1 VTDLVTRLTGVPALL
16 RTDLLAT
23 PVIEA
28 LQALPADTASRIFVT
43 EIDPDLA
50 DTAAFCDRYGV
61 LPAESAN
68 CVVVS
73 GRRAEVT
80 KLAACVVLATTRADV
95 NSLVRRHLDVRKIS
109 FAAMDVAV
117 SESQM
122 EYGGITPIGLPFDW
136 PLLIDRA
143 VVEAGLV
150 VVGSGLRTSKIIV
163 PGDVLAALPNA
174 EVLDGLGQ
182 PVG

>member
-1 VTDLVTRLTGVPALL
+1 MTDLVTRLTGVPALL

-68 CVVVS
+68 
-73 GRRAEVT
+73 
-80 KLAACVVLATTRADV
+80 
-95 NSLVRRHLDVRKIS
+95 
-109 FAAMDVAV
+109 
-117 SESQM
+117 
-122 EYGGITPIGLPFDW
+122 
-136 PLLIDRA
+136 
-143 VVEAGLV
+143 
-150 VVGSGLRTSKIIV
+150 
-163 PGDVLAALPNA
+163 
-174 EVLDGLGQ
+174 
-182 PVG
+182 